1 MKFEGKI
8 KKSDFE
14 SKLYE
19 TVEEMGFKDD
29 ELSCSPYIENGKRL
43 TLYYIQGGHAGTWIK
58 GEGWI
63 FDIEKIKH
71 HIDTTPK

>member
-8 KKSDFE
+8 TKGNFE
-14 SKLYE
+14 AKLYDLIAE
-19 TVEEMGFKDD
+19 LKFKDD
-29 ELSCSPYIENGKRL
+29 DLSCSPYVEHGKKL

-63 FDIEKIKH
+63 FDVEKIKH
-71 HIDTTPK
+71 HITIS